1 MRFETDKMIVSLD
14 SLCNSA
20 DPNLD
25 MDPID
30 GLIRFR
36 KPNNI
41 SSHKSNK
48 ILITNYFTML

>member
-14 SLCNSA
+14 SVCNSA

-36 KPNNI
+36 NPKT
-41 SSHKSNK
+41 ST
-48 ILITNYFTML
+48 LINLLKF

>member
-48 ILITNYFTML
+48 LLIKNILLC